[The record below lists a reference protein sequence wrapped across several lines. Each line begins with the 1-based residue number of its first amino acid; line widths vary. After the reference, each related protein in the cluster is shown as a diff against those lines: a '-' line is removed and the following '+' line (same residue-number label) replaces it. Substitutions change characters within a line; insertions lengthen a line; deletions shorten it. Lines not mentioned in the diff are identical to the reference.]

1 MLRLGAL
8 TTVYVNNKNNTA
20 HISKKKKRNKKG
32 KRRGKKKKTLSAK
45 GRGQRGGSVR
55 DLEAVWNWRESQVPT
70 ENQIRRLT
78 RWLAAF
84 LSVCRRG
91 GFRSNSSR
99 SPQVT
104 QLLPVS
110 RFQSWNDDRDVSRS
124 DPSPPPK
131 FTSRIPSSPQL
142 NKHNH
147 TGWEHGNTAPPPA
160 ALPPRWQR
168 VQLCDWEVSLF
179 LKIELS
185 SGVLWVS
192 HCRPLKTSLVGS

>member
-32 KRRGKKKKTLSAK
+32 KRRGKKKKNSLRQRQRTA
-45 GRGQRGGSVR
+45 RGKRARFGSGVKLAR
-55 DLEAVWNWRESQVPT
+55 ISGAYRKSNSEVNKVTRRISFCLQE
-70 ENQIRRLT
+70 RRLPKQQLT
-78 RWLAAF
+78 QPSSHSTPSCIAVSELKWWQ
-84 LSVCRRG
+84 RRVAV
-91 GFRSNSSR
+91 R
-99 SPQVT
+99 P
-104 QLLPVS
+104 
-110 RFQSWNDDRDVSRS
+110 
-124 DPSPPPK
+124 PPPK

-160 ALPPRWQR
+160 ALPPRWQK

-185 SGVLWVS
+185 FGVLWVS